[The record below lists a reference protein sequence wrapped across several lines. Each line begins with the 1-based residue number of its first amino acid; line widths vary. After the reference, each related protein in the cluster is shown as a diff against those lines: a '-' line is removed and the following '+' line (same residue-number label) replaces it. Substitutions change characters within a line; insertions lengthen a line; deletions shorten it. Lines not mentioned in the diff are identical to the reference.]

1 MIAGAAFVRNKR
13 KTRGE
18 TSIWKG
24 RDMARKLS
32 GIGAIV
38 VLSVLSAL
46 LLRGCGDP
54 AIQPPAA
61 GAKAELDLSE
71 LIVCEIHDPNAPAGT
86 FLENR
91 IDRKMVRAFF
101 DRTGRRVEGPDLGY
115 VLCTFHEGLAAAYH
129 DDKKHLHGYV
139 DSAGRVVIPFQYY
152 YSFEFSDGRA
162 VAAVNDSND
171 FEKRRAGLIDRHGR
185 WIVPPKYKDVRSG
198 SDGRWA
204 FRIHTNDANEE
215 RWGFLDADGRV
226 VIEPKYKLVGDYSE
240 GLCLASDGNDAMFL
254 DKQGRT
260 AFRLP
265 KDARHAEGFSC
276 GLALVYGGSGVW
288 GNIKEGGMLFDDP
301 NAADPWAGFLAH
313 DGTMAIK
320 PAYTAAGSFT
330 EGLAPVSMTKD
341 AQFTSTEL
349 ETNAEPFYARG
360 GWWGFIDTTGK
371 LVIEMK
377 FDVVSQFSE
386 SLARVRQ
393 NGKWGF
399 IDKKG
404 EFVIP
409 PRYEWV
415 RSFKNGI
422 AEAVL
427 DGMIILIDRQGKTIV
442 NTGVEYVL
450 F

>member
-1 MIAGAAFVRNKR
+1 
-13 KTRGE
+13 
-18 TSIWKG
+18 
-24 RDMARKLS
+24 
-32 GIGAIV
+32 
-38 VLSVLSAL
+38 
-46 LLRGCGDP
+46 
-54 AIQPPAA
+54 
-61 GAKAELDLSE
+61 
-71 LIVCEIHDPNAPAGT
+71 
-86 FLENR
+86 
-91 IDRKMVRAFF
+91 
-101 DRTGRRVEGPDLGY
+101 
-115 VLCTFHEGLAAAYH
+115 
-129 DDKKHLHGYV
+129 
-139 DSAGRVVIPFQYY
+139 
-152 YSFEFSDGRA
+152 
-162 VAAVNDSND
+162 
-171 FEKRRAGLIDRHGR
+171 
-185 WIVPPKYKDVRSG
+185 
-198 SDGRWA
+198 
-204 FRIHTNDANEE
+204 
-215 RWGFLDADGRV
+215 
-226 VIEPKYKLVGDYSE
+226 
-240 GLCLASDGNDAMFL
+240 
-254 DKQGRT
+254 
-260 AFRLP
+260 
-265 KDARHAEGFSC
+265 
-276 GLALVYGGSGVW
+276 
-288 GNIKEGGMLFDDP
+288 MLFDDP